1 MELKIQTQQPKND
14 SVAVTLPPAPTI
26 IYTPLAWTKQFLL
39 IMSQSGEV
47 GWHGLVEVVDRDKN
61 IYKITDIIVYPQMVS
76 GATVTTDELV
86 YSNWLGSQPDEIFNG
101 LKAHFHSHV
110 NMATTPS
117 CVDEADKD
125 KIVEQL
131 SPDKPD
137 QFYIFMI
144 WNKKLEFSAD
154 IYDVKNH
161 IRWQQKDISIEIEGL
176 GEINKWLEEATTDV
190 KEKKEVKTWTYQRV
204 MSFLIQP
211 NASKTYT
218 SSVVAPSAAPSV
230 NYYRGWDY

>member
-14 SVAVTLPPAPTI
+14 LAAVTLPPAPTI

-110 NMATTPS
+110 NMSTTPS
-117 CVDEADKD
+117 AIDEADKD

-154 IYDVKNH
+154 IYDVKHN
-161 IRWQQKDISIEIEGL
+161 IRWQQKDITIEIEGL

-218 SSVVAPSAAPSV
+218 SSGVAPSAAPSV

>member
-1 MELKIQTQQPKND
+1 MTLNIKAQQPTEKAA
-14 SVAVTLPPAPTI
+14 AVSLPPAPRI
-26 IYTPLAWTKQFLL
+26 IYTPMAWVKQFLL
-39 IMSQSGEV
+39 IMSQSGEI

-86 YSNWLGSQPDEIFNG
+86 YSNWLGSQSDEIFNG

-110 NMATTPS
+110 NMPTTPS
-117 CVDEADKD
+117 GIDEADKD

-176 GEINKWLEEATTDV
+176 GEINQWLADATAEV
-190 KEKKEVKTWTYQRV
+190 KERKEVKSWTYQRV

-211 NASKTYT
+211 NANKTYT
-218 SSVVAPSAAPSV
+218 SSAAAPSAAPSES
-230 NYYRGWDY
+230 YYRGWDY